1 MKPDQSVPPV
11 APGGSASSS
20 EPPEGDQFQRL
31 LKHVALSARRRE
43 RRRWLLGISAV
54 AGGAWLLRAIV
65 SSSRLFRHQPPPSKP
80 GASEPAAI
88 PRQETDKRSPLPSE
102 SSRAPSE
109 TAPSASGP
117 ERASSSPS
125 ALPDTRV
132 SHQPH
137 ERLATL
143 HRGDP
148 KERVFDLFG
157 ATVKRQG
164 GAMVQ
169 LEGMR
174 LRARGQSPN
183 YAQVE
188 VAEVTLAG
196 GRESGL
202 YWFLFGDGRLLAW
215 GRPDE
220 WAAAVSRHRVEMDYS
235 PTP

>member
-1 MKPDQSVPPV
+1 MKQDDSTRPG
-11 APGGSASSS
+11 APGPPAPSSG
-20 EPPEGDQFQRL
+20 PPEDDQFQRL

-43 RRRWLLGISAV
+43 RRRWLLGITAV
-54 AGGAWLLRAIV
+54 AGGAWLVRALM
-65 SSSRLFRHQPPPSKP
+65 SSARLFRHQPPPSKP
-80 GASEPAAI
+80 GPSDPAAL
-88 PRQETDKRSPLPSE
+88 RHESDKLSPGPPEASP
-102 SSRAPSE
+102 APSDI
-109 TAPSASGP
+109 APSSGGP

-125 ALPDTRV
+125 ALPTRV

-148 KERVFDLFG
+148 KERVFELFG
-157 ATVKRQG
+157 ATVKQQG
-164 GAMVQ
+164 GAMVRM
-169 LEGMR
+169 EGMR

-188 VAEVTLAG
+188 VAEVTLVD
-196 GRESGL
+196 GREGGL

-220 WAAAVSRHRVEMDYS
+220 WAAVVSRHRLDIDYA